1 MHQVLE
7 LLEISLDDFLTL
19 ENLRDLEQFDS
30 ITHMNL
36 VLMIEGHVNRILTA
50 DEMLAILNPHNL
62 RALL

>member
-1 MHQVLE
+1 MNQVLE

-19 ENLRDLEQFDS
+19 GNLRDLEQFDS

>member
-1 MHQVLE
+1 MNQVLE
-7 LLEISLDDFLTL
+7 LLEISLDDFLAL

-36 VLMIEGHVNRILTA
+36 VLMIEGHVNRTLSS
-50 DEMLAILNPHNL
+50 DEMLGILNPHNL

>member
-7 LLEISLDDFLTL
+7 LLKISLDDFLTL
-19 ENLRDLEQFDS
+19 GNLRDLEQFDS

-36 VLMIEGHVNRILTA
+36 VLMIEGQVNRILTA
-50 DEMLAILNPHNL
+50 DEMLGILNPHNL

>member
-1 MHQVLE
+1 MDQVLE

>member
-7 LLEISLDDFLTL
+7 LLKISLDDFLTL
-19 ENLRDLEQFDS
+19 GNLRDLEQFDS

-50 DEMLAILNPHNL
+50 DEMSGILNPHNL